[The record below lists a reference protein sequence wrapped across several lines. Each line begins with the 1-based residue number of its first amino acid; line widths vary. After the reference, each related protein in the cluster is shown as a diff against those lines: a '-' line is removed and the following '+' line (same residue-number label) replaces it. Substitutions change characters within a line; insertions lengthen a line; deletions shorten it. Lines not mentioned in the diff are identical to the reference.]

1 MVKNKDSNSTGA
13 LLNPPIFH
21 EQAPLNQNFH
31 YIIFRKFFAL
41 LLNSKKLKFKNR
53 TIGNQISRSNM
64 TRKWLKTSAKIN
76 LHSLWLQAH
85 WTNDN
90 PGLSTNNQILPK
102 LKLFVKQK
110 QLTSWFYLHDL
121 NCANKKT
128 T

>member
-1 MVKNKDSNSTGA
+1 MVKNKDGNSTGA

-21 EQAPLNQNFH
+21 EQAPLNQNFL
-31 YIIFRKFFAL
+31 YIVFRKFFVL

-85 WTNDN
+85 ETMIIRDY
-90 PGLSTNNQILPK
+90 P
-102 LKLFVKQK
+102 
-110 QLTSWFYLHDL
+110 
-121 NCANKKT
+121 
-128 T
+128 